1 MTSPSVSRRPS
12 RIKRAGAATALVA
25 SLACASIAKHE
36 GLRLVS
42 YQDVIGVWT
51 VCYGETRG
59 IRKGMLFT
67 KGECNEMLVNRLDEF
82 GQGIEKC
89 VPVLADESK
98 VSPKR
103 YVAHLSLAYNIGLGA
118 YCKSSVA
125 RLTNAGALLEA
136 CNYFGLWNK
145 AGGKV
150 WSGLTKRR
158 AEEAAWC
165 RA

>member
-1 MTSPSVSRRPS
+1 MALESKRPS
-12 RIKRAGAATALVA
+12 RLKSASAGAAFLAT
-25 SLACASIAKHE
+25 LACGAVAKHE

-51 VCYGETRG
+51 VCFGETRG

-82 GQGIEKC
+82 GREIEAC
-89 VPVLADESK
+89 VPVLRDEEK

-103 YVAHLSLAYNIGLGA
+103 YVAHLSLAYNIGSSA

-125 RLTNAGALLEA
+125 RLTNQGALLEA
-136 CNYFGLWNK
+136 CNYFKLWNK
-145 AGGKV
+145 AGGVEWK
-150 WSGLTKRR
+150 GLTTRR